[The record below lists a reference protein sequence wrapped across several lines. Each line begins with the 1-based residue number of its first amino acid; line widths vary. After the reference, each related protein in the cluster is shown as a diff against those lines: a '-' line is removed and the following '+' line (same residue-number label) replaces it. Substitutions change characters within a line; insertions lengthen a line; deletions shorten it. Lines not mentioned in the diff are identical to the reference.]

1 MHETLVFF
9 SSYVHNFRDIGGLG
23 AVRSEVLYYISGKS
37 SSWFVWLETLMTL
50 RVLMQ
55 MGKSIKC
62 GGCIRPFTK
71 IHEILLHH
79 RSYGS
84 KLLLTWVFLNVDHR
98 LPEKNHHITH
108 CPSKDKFIAYCRKGG
123 FYIDRILVSSF
134 SEGEVQ
140 RQNISNSWAVWFKAS
155 PFIKIM
161 NGIEKTSWYNKLRRK
176 VPKMIQSIPIYPIL
190 NFTYW

>member
-1 MHETLVFF
+1 MHETLDFF

-50 RVLMQ
+50 RVLMR

-123 FYIDRILVSSF
+123 FYIDRILVASLKGKFKDRIFPTSGQ
-134 SEGEVQ
+134 SGL
-140 RQNISNSWAVWFKAS
+140 RQL
-155 PFIKIM
+155 P
-161 NGIEKTSWYNKLRRK
+161 L
-176 VPKMIQSIPIYPIL
+176 
-190 NFTYW
+190 